1 MGIISDI
8 WKRLFGKKEK
18 EVKYTGYQAPVQRE
32 RKTSPKGGINRLKI
46 IGLAILIVVVVS
58 LAGGMSGYMVQTTGL
73 MVQVGDLESQLENS
87 KVQVTKLTGDVNLCN
102 NNLGQTEARVLACEN
117 DLANRNS
124 DLSGCEIEKADVQQ
138 NLDLCV
144 QEKASTS
151 DDLASA
157 NEDYKDIVKNSVRAK
172 CCSVS
177 DIIDG
182 VTRKWSLSDNNIVC
196 SDAGDYSVDCSS
208 GETDY

>member
-1 MGIISDI
+1 MSIISDI
-8 WKRLFGKKEK
+8 WKRLFGKEER
-18 EVKYTGYQAPVQRE
+18 EVRYTGYEANA
-32 RKTSPKGGINRLKI
+32 RKEKKVSPKGGIRRLKI
-46 IGLAILIVVVVS
+46 IGLAIMIVVVVS

-73 MVQVGDLESQLENS
+73 MVQVGDLESQLESS
-87 KVQVTKLTGDVNLCN
+87 KSQVTKLTGDLNLCN
-102 NNLGQTEARVLACEN
+102 NNLEQTEARVLACEN
-117 DLANRNS
+117 DLSNRNS
-124 DLSGCEIEKADVQQ
+124 DLSGCEIEKADVQN

-151 DDLASA
+151 DELESA
-157 NEDYKDIVKNSVRAK
+157 NEDYKDLVKNSVRAK

-182 VTRKWSLSDNNIVC
+182 VTRKWSLSEDNIIC
-196 SDAGDYSVDCSS
+196 SDAGDYNVDCSN